1 MKNKLAALK
10 LKKLIEKLPDDMD
23 DMPVLL
29 DDGTVGVPPHTYKA
43 VSACRIEDGAFILSL
58 ADQFLRV
65 GN

>member
-1 MKNKLAALK
+1 MTNKLAVEK
-10 LKKLIEKLPDDMD
+10 LKELIKRLPD

>member
-1 MKNKLAALK
+1 MTNKLAVEK
-10 LKKLIEKLPDDMD
+10 LKELIKKLPDDMQ
-23 DMPVLL
+23 VLL

-58 ADQFLRV
+58 ADQFSWE